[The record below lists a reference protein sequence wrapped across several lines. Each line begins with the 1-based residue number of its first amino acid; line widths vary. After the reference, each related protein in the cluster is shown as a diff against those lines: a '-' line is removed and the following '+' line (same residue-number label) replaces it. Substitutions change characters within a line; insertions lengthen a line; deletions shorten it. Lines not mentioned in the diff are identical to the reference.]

1 MKWKGKLINYI
12 IEQLKDD
19 AQWENVLGRI
29 LIDYSVGIHLAIFN
43 EPFLSLIY
51 NGNKTIESRFSVN
64 RISPFGKIQK
74 GDIILLKESGGSING
89 ICIAG
94 NIRFYPNLNS
104 KNKIE
109 IESTY
114 GEKICTSY
122 DKEFWENHAEAK
134 YASLIEIEKVKKTT
148 PFKCNK
154 SDRRGWS
161 IVREGISD
169 SLFVQKELKRNS
181 IITLSGR
188 ISSGKSYVAQIIQ
201 NEFSLPIASFGI
213 YLREI
218 CKNNNLPT
226 ERKMLQEIGEL
237 LIRTNPRQFLIEVIS
252 YFANCNNELI
262 LDGVRHRVILEQVKS
277 LTENHIAIFVDA
289 DLKTRY
295 ERYMSRNK
303 DSDSLK
309 TFDQFKISDSHP
321 VEMEIE
327 SLKEFCDYI
336 VYSDKDNYSSELVQ
350 FLKSR
355 NISPRY

>member
-19 AQWENVLGRI
+19 EQWENVLGRI
-29 LIDYSVGIHLAIFN
+29 LIDYSIGIHLAIFN

-51 NGNKTIESRFSVN
+51 DGSKTIESRFSRN
-64 RISPFGKIQK
+64 KISPLGKIKK
-74 GDIILLKESGGSING
+74 GDIVLLKESGGFING
-89 ICIAG
+89 IFIAG
-94 NIRFYPNLNS
+94 NIRFYSNLNS
-104 KNKIE
+104 KSKAE
-109 IESTY
+109 VESLY
-114 GEKICTSY
+114 GERICTSY
-122 DKEFWENHAEAK
+122 DKNFWESHAESK
-134 YASLIEIEKVKKTT
+134 YATLIEIEKIKKTT

-169 SLFVQKELKRNS
+169 SLFMQKELKRNS

-201 NEFSLPIASFGI
+201 KDFSLPIASFGS
-213 YLREI
+213 YLKEI

-226 ERKMLQEIGEL
+226 ERQTLQEIGEL
-237 LIRTNPRQFLIEVIS
+237 LIRTNPRQFLTEVIS

-277 LTENHIAIFVDA
+277 LTENHIAIFIDA

-295 ERYMSRNK
+295 ERYVNRNK
-303 DSDSLK
+303 DSDLLK
-309 TFDQFKISDSHP
+309 TFEQFKISDSHP

-327 SLKEFCDYI
+327 SLKEFCDY
-336 VYSDKDNYSSELVQ
+336 VVHSEKDNYSSELFD
-350 FLKSR
+350 FLI
-355 NISPRY
+355 NHGISQL